1 MSTTYT
7 WSIADLNRKTE
18 DGYVFNVHWRL
29 DASNGV
35 YSEGA
40 YGSVGLERPDTLIP
54 FDSLTPETVI
64 QWVKDHYGEEKVTEV
79 EEALAAR
86 IAEKERPTQANGLP
100 SSWAAE

>member
-18 DGYVFNVHWRL
+18 DGYVFTVHWRL
-29 DASNGV
+29 DATNGV
-35 YSEGA
+35 YTEGA

-64 QWVKDHYGEEKVTEV
+64 QWVKDHYGAEKVTEV

-86 IAEKERPTQANGLP
+86 IAEKESPTEANGLP
-100 SSWAAE
+100 SSWAAA